1 MVASLVLLPFVLLVP
16 LSEPLPPACSFEA
29 VQAATAETPI
39 LASFAVRI
47 DAYMRVHNDVERAIA
62 PQRMYDDPEELY
74 ATLAAMRS
82 GIRLARLNRRGER
95 IFTNDVGQLIRTRVA
110 ARLVECGQTVE
121 EVLAFVTE
129 ERPTRVRAPAVDEPF
144 PWEVGAAMPVSLLPV
159 LPVLPDELQY
169 RFVGRDLVLI
179 DVDADLVVDILRNAL
194 PATSV
199 SDDES

>member
-16 LSEPLPPACSFEA
+16 LSEPLQPACTIEA
-29 VQAATAETPI
+29 VQTATAETPI

-82 GIRLARLNRRGER
+82 GIRLARLNRGER
-95 IFTNDVGQLIRTRVA
+95 IFTNDVGALIRTRLA

-121 EVLAFVTE
+121 EILAFVTE
-129 ERPTRVRAPAVDEPF
+129 EPPTRVRPPTVHEPF

-179 DVDADLVVDILRNAL
+179 DVHADLVVDILRFAL
-194 PATSV
+194 PAPSV